1 VKQDYYAR
9 ARAGHPIAVEAVMEA
24 LEPRLT
30 RMAYYYGHR
39 CQEDPDDLL
48 QEARLGLLHALP
60 ELDIRIGSPDHYL
73 IQRARWRLLDAIKRA
88 QVRRCSS
95 LDDTVGEDQV
105 DPIACAVSDAAV
117 ARAWTTEF
125 TEQLQTM
132 QRLVLACLLRGL
144 TWREAGEALGCTS
157 ANIAYHVRQIQR
169 RYETWER

>member
-1 VKQDYYAR
+1 MKQDYYAR

-30 RMAYYYGHR
+30 RMAHYYGRR

-48 QEARLGLLHALP
+48 QEARLGMLHALP
-60 ELDIRIGSPDHYL
+60 ELDMQIGSPEHYL

-88 QVRRCSS
+88 QVRRCTS
-95 LDDTVGEDQV
+95 LDDTNSVEHADHS
-105 DPIACAVSDAAV
+105 ACTVSDDAL

-125 TEQLQTM
+125 TDQLQTM
-132 QRLVLACLLRGL
+132 QRHVLACLLRGL
-144 TWREAGEALGCTS
+144 TWREAGEVLGCTS

-169 RYETWER
+169 RYEHWND